1 MSHVGDRPDLPRA
14 WLELRFLAMSGC
26 SGHCH
31 CLDEPPTTSSQ
42 AHTTMELLEP
52 LDPMF
57 AIGLDLPCKRIPAV
71 ELEMRDR
78 DEMHLLSVVN
88 AKIEN
93 ARYTAFVAQVPHI
106 SNATLIRRFLH
117 RTLLQSFPQPHG
129 RKCTHGQRCLHS
141 LHQCHGFFYVID
153 HGFKAQLDERSRAAL
168 ETNANS
174 QEVILDK
181 FRHCFCEF

>member
-1 MSHVGDRPDLPRA
+1 
-14 WLELRFLAMSGC
+14 MSGC

-31 CLDEPPTTSSQ
+31 YLDEPPTTSSQ

-93 ARYTAFVAQVPHI
+93 ARYTAFVAQVAHI
-106 SNATLIRRFLH
+106 SNATLMRRFPH

-153 HGFKAQLDERSRAAL
+153 HGFKAQLDERSRATL
-168 ETNANS
+168 ETNAIS
-174 QEVILDK
+174 QEVILDITSDIV
-181 FRHCFCEF
+181 FVNSNASSHVHL

>member
-1 MSHVGDRPDLPRA
+1 
-14 WLELRFLAMSGC
+14 MSGC

-106 SNATLIRRFLH
+106 SNATLIRRFLN
-117 RTLLQSFPQPHG
+117 RILLQSFPQPHG

-153 HGFKAQLDERSRAAL
+153 HRFKAPLDERSRAAL
-168 ETNANS
+168 ETNAIS
-174 QEVILDK
+174 QEVILDITSDIV
-181 FRHCFCEF
+181 FVNSNACSHVHL